1 MTAQRSRGPWTV
13 KFNRR
18 RNWWE
23 VHNGR
28 RDPISVVY
36 TGEPDAR
43 LMAASPRLLAALK
56 ALARA
61 KPYSQAYVVALN
73 QAQALVEELNGRNA

>member
-1 MTAQRSRGPWTV
+1 MTAKRARGPWTV
-13 KFNRR
+13 KFNAR

-28 RDPISVVY
+28 RDPIAVVY
-36 TGEPDAR
+36 TGKPDAEI
-43 LMAASPRLLAALK
+43 MAASLRLLAALK

-61 KPYSQAYVVALN
+61 KPYTQAYVAALN
-73 QAQALVEELNGRNA
+73 TAQALAAELNGGN